1 MFCIILLIC
10 CLCSKLSFPW
20 WVYTLIALG
29 ILTMPIP
36 DNMNQITECA
46 LALIEKQDKM
56 EQKKNYKTEVA
67 KPQVAVQPKPQT
79 IGQRVI
85 FDQNGELLV
94 LTNKGK
100 LDAKGKQEVILDGIF
115 TINARDLAKLLSM
128 VSDVKFKEESYFR
141 GSDGTLVTFFNPK
154 KDVQDLIAEKKEM
167 EKECCEIHD
176 VSAKN
181 RSKYFGLQRQIRDF
195 NESRH
200 FWERKLELE
209 DNE

>member
-1 MFCIILLIC
+1 
-10 CLCSKLSFPW
+10 
-20 WVYTLIALG
+20 
-29 ILTMPIP
+29 
-36 DNMNQITECA
+36 
-46 LALIEKQDKM
+46 M
-56 EQKKNYKTEVA
+56 EQKKNFNYTKPADAQV
-67 KPQVAVQPKPQT
+67 KPQNV
-79 IGQRVI
+79 GQRVT
-85 FDQNGELLV
+85 FDTNGELVV

-100 LDAKGKQEVILDGIF
+100 LDAKGKQEVILDGLF

-154 KDVQDLIAEKKEM
+154 KDVQDLIAEIKKYEEDYYEANNLADKKELRL
-167 EKECCEIHD
+167 HS
-176 VSAKN
+176 VL
-181 RSKYFGLQRQIRDF
+181 LQICDF

>member
-1 MFCIILLIC
+1 
-10 CLCSKLSFPW
+10 
-20 WVYTLIALG
+20 
-29 ILTMPIP
+29 
-36 DNMNQITECA
+36 
-46 LALIEKQDKM
+46 M
-56 EQKKNYKTEVA
+56 EQKKNYKTEQV
-67 KPQVAVQPKPQT
+67 KPQI
-79 IGQRVI
+79 IGQRVT
-85 FDQNGELLV
+85 FDQNGELVV

-154 KDVQDLIAEKKEM
+154 KDVQDLIAANKELEKAYNEAYNRAGKKESRLRN
-167 EKECCEIHD
+167 
-176 VSAKN
+176 VL
-181 RSKYFGLQRQIRDF
+181 LQILKF

>member
-1 MFCIILLIC
+1 
-10 CLCSKLSFPW
+10 
-20 WVYTLIALG
+20 
-29 ILTMPIP
+29 
-36 DNMNQITECA
+36 
-46 LALIEKQDKM
+46 M
-56 EQKKNYKTEVA
+56 EQKKNFNYTKPADAQV
-67 KPQVAVQPKPQT
+67 KPQMT
-79 IGQRVI
+79 GQRVM
-85 FDQNGELLV
+85 FDTNGELVV

-115 TINARDLAKLLSM
+115 TINARDLSKLLSM

-154 KDVQDLIAEKKEM
+154 KDVQDLVAEIKELEQDCNEANKFAD
-167 EKECCEIHD
+167 EKELRLHS
-176 VSAKN
+176 VLS
-181 RSKYFGLQRQIRDF
+181 QIRDF

>member
-1 MFCIILLIC
+1 MSI
-10 CLCSKLSFPW
+10 PE
-20 WVYTLIALG
+20 
-29 ILTMPIP
+29 TMK
-36 DNMNQITECA
+36 QITECA
-46 LALIEKQDKM
+46 LALTKQDKM
-56 EQKKNYKTEVA
+56 DKKNFNYTKPADAQV
-67 KPQVAVQPKPQT
+67 KPQMT
-79 IGQRVI
+79 GQRVM
-85 FDQNGELLV
+85 FDTNGELVV

-115 TINARDLAKLLSM
+115 TINARDLSKMLSM

-154 KDVQDLIAEKKEM
+154 KDVQDLVAENKKLEKSVNEAYYLADKKELRL
-167 EKECCEIHD
+167 HS
-176 VSAKN
+176 VLS
-181 RSKYFGLQRQIRDF
+181 QIRDF

>member
-1 MFCIILLIC
+1 
-10 CLCSKLSFPW
+10 
-20 WVYTLIALG
+20 
-29 ILTMPIP
+29 MPLP
-36 DNMNQITECA
+36 EAMKQITECA
-46 LALIEKQDKM
+46 LALTKQDKM
-56 EQKKNYKTEVA
+56 EQKKNFNYTKPADAQV
-67 KPQVAVQPKPQT
+67 KPQNV
-79 IGQRVI
+79 GQRVT
-85 FDQNGELLV
+85 FETNGELVV

-154 KDVQDLIAEKKEM
+154 KDVQDLVAENKNLEKSVNEAYNLADKKEFRL
-167 EKECCEIHD
+167 HS
-176 VSAKN
+176 VLS
-181 RSKYFGLQRQIRDF
+181 QIRDF

-200 FWERKLELE
+200 FWGRKLELE

>member
-1 MFCIILLIC
+1 
-10 CLCSKLSFPW
+10 
-20 WVYTLIALG
+20 
-29 ILTMPIP
+29 
-36 DNMNQITECA
+36 
-46 LALIEKQDKM
+46 M
-56 EQKKNYKTEVA
+56 EQKKNFNYTKPADAQV
-67 KPQVAVQPKPQT
+67 KPQNV
-79 IGQRVI
+79 GQRVT
-85 FDQNGELLV
+85 FETNGELVV

-128 VSDVKFKEESYFR
+128 VTDVKFKEESYFR

-154 KDVQDLIAEKKEM
+154 KDVQDLIAENKELDKSVNEAYYLSDKKELRL
-167 EKECCEIHD
+167 HN
-176 VSAKN
+176 VLS
-181 RSKYFGLQRQIRDF
+181 QIRDF

>member
-1 MFCIILLIC
+1 
-10 CLCSKLSFPW
+10 
-20 WVYTLIALG
+20 
-29 ILTMPIP
+29 
-36 DNMNQITECA
+36 MNNFVAKSECA
-46 LALIEKQDKM
+46 LALIKQDKM
-56 EQKKNYKTEVA
+56 ELKKNFNYKNPADAQV
-67 KPQVAVQPKPQT
+67 KPQMT
-79 IGQRVI
+79 GQRVT
-85 FDQNGELLV
+85 FDTNGELVV

-154 KDVQDLIAEKKEM
+154 KDVQDLIAENKKQDEQYCEM
-167 EKECCEIHD
+167 RNVAD
-176 VSAKN
+176 
-181 RSKYFGLQRQIRDF
+181 KYRLVYTDTMRQIHKF

-200 FWERKLELE
+200 WWERELVLKPTKLTE